1 MYKVELKNG
10 VEVSG
15 TAFGNKELQSII
27 NPFTV
32 PLGQKIPSIPKK
44 KKVIILAGPTGV
56 GKTKTSLMIAQ
67 AIGGEIISADSMQVY
82 RGMDIGTAKVKAK
95 ERGKIRHHLIDSRD
109 LDESFNVVDFF
120 NEAQQ
125 AFREIYAREQ
135 IPIVVGGTGFYIHA
149 LIYGPP
155 KGPASVPDVR
165 KKLEGEMTE
174 KGSLV
179 LYERLKELDP
189 EYAASITFTD
199 RHKIIRAL
207 EIMTL
212 TNQKVSFFEK
222 GSVPSQEFDFRCWF
236 LYMPKEILYP
246 MLDDRCEKMVKE
258 GFLEEVKKLEQQALR
273 QNTSASQAIGYRQ
286 CLEYLKTAQ
295 SPEDW
300 RLFLESFKQA
310 SRRYAKRQMTWFRKE
325 PLFRWLNIHKS
336 GVENAVEMIIQD
348 YEQS

>member
-1 MYKVELKNG
+1 M
-10 VEVSG
+10 SG
-15 TAFGNKELQSII
+15 TTIGNKELESLI

-32 PLGQKIPSIPKK
+32 PLGQKIPPVPKK
-44 KKVIILAGPTGV
+44 KKVIVLAGPTGV
-56 GKTKTSLMIAQ
+56 GKTKISLKIAQ
-67 AIGGEIISADSMQVY
+67 AVGGEIISADSMQVY
-82 RGMDIGTAKVKAK
+82 RGMDIGTAKVKPDEK
-95 ERGKIRHHLIDSRD
+95 GKIRHHLIDSRD
-109 LDESFNVVDFF
+109 LDETFNVVDFF
-120 NEAQQ
+120 QEAQQ
-125 AFREIYAREQ
+125 AFREIYARDHV
-135 IPIVVGGTGFYIHA
+135 PIVVGGTGFYIHA

-165 KKLEGEMTE
+165 RKLEGEMSE

-179 LYERLKELDP
+179 MYERLKELDP
-189 EYAASITFTD
+189 EYAATITFRD

-222 GSVPSQEFDFRCWF
+222 GTTPSQEFDFRCWF

-246 MLDDRCEKMVKE
+246 MLDERCDKMIAE
-258 GFLEEVKKLEQQALR
+258 GFLEEVKRLDQEGIR

-286 CLEYLKTAQ
+286 GLEFLKTSQ
-295 SPEDW
+295 SPED
-300 RLFLESFKQA
+300 RRHFVESFKQA

-325 PLFRWLNIHKS
+325 PLFRWMNVHKT